1 MALKIDLGGIEVD
14 VVRKD
19 IKNLHLSVYPP
30 AGAVRIAAPSRMDLG
45 TVRVFA
51 ISKLG
56 WIKNQQ
62 RKLREQ
68 LREAPREFVERESH
82 FVWGKRYLL
91 RLVEKDA
98 APRVELKHSKMV
110 LQVRPGSGEAKKRAI
125 LEDWYREWL
134 KQAVPPLIARW
145 EKLMDVTV
153 QRFFVQRMRTKWGSC
168 SPGAGNIRLN
178 TDLAK
183 RPVECLE
190 YIVVHEMAHFL
201 EPTHNSRFQALMDG
215 LMPNWRIR
223 RDELNRM
230 PVRHEDWNY

>member
-1 MALKIDLGGIEVD
+1 
-14 VVRKD
+14 
-19 IKNLHLSVYPP
+19 
-30 AGAVRIAAPSRMDLG
+30 
-45 TVRVFA
+45 
-51 ISKLG
+51 
-56 WIKNQQ
+56 
-62 RKLREQ
+62 
-68 LREAPREFVERESH
+68 
-82 FVWGKRYLL
+82 
-91 RLVEKDA
+91 
-98 APRVELKHSKMV
+98 MV
-110 LQVRPGSGEAKKRAI
+110 LQVRPGSGEAKKRAV